1 MYAQSRRR
9 TALRHADRL
18 RSGKEL
24 FFFPSLLLS
33 AALLMAP
40 SPVTAQAQEEDWCAT
55 GQSRQEE
62 VCEVRELTA
71 QLRNGAFSINAGPN
85 GSIEV
90 KEWEGRDVRILARV
104 AAQART
110 ERAARDAFERI
121 SLRVGTGSFVTEG
134 PRSLRNGGW
143 SVSVRVQ
150 VPRGTD
156 LTLSTTNGSIKVE
169 GVSGPVTGR
178 TTNGSITAMDLR
190 DRVNLR
196 TTNGA
201 IRAHFDG
208 PIPSHGEIRLQT
220 TNGGVDL
227 TLPRDLSARLEAST
241 TNGGISTDFPITVQ
255 GRIGRRISATLGDG
269 GPLIEARTTNGAIR
283 LREG

>member
-1 MYAQSRRR
+1 MNVHRRRR
-9 TALRHADRL
+9 TASCHGHRL
-18 RSGKEL
+18 PPGRAL
-24 FFFPSLLLS
+24 HFFPALFLLP
-33 AALLMAP
+33 ALLMALG
-40 SPVTAQAQEEDWCAT
+40 PVHAQAQADDWCAA
-55 GQSRQEE
+55 GRSNQEQ

-71 QLRNGAFSINAGPN
+71 QLRNGAFSINTGPN
-85 GSIEV
+85 GSISVE
-90 KEWEGRDVRILARV
+90 EWDGRDVRILARV

-110 ERAARDAFERI
+110 EGAARDAFEQI
-121 SLRVGTGSFVTEG
+121 SLRVGTGSFETEG
-134 PRSLRNGGW
+134 PRSIRNGGW
-143 SVSVRVQ
+143 SVSVRIQ

-178 TTNGSITAMDLR
+178 TTNGSITATELR
-190 DRVNLR
+190 GRVNLR

-201 IRAHFDG
+201 IQAHFDG
-208 PIPSHGEIRLQT
+208 PLPPEGEVRLQT
-220 TNGGVDL
+220 TNGGLDL
-227 TLPRDLSARLEAST
+227 TLPRDVSARLEAST

-255 GRIGRRISATLGDG
+255 GRIGRQVSATLGGG

>member
-1 MYAQSRRR
+1 MNVHRRR
-9 TALRHADRL
+9 PTASPLSRPVRPERGLRP
-18 RSGKEL
+18 
-24 FFFPSLLLS
+24 FPLLLLPALV
-33 AALLMAP
+33 AAIAP
-40 SPVTAQAQEEDWCAT
+40 ATAQAQVEDWCAT
-55 GQSRQEE
+55 GRSNQEE
-62 VCEVRELTA
+62 VCEVRELTG

-85 GSIEV
+85 GSISVE
-90 KEWEGRDVRILARV
+90 EWEGRDVRILARV

-110 ERAARDAFERI
+110 ESAARDAFEQI
-121 SLRVGTGSFVTEG
+121 SLRVGTGSFETAG
-134 PRSLRNGGW
+134 PRSIRNGGW

-178 TTNGSITAMDLR
+178 TTNGSITATQLR
-190 DRVNLR
+190 GRANLR

-201 IRAHFDG
+201 IQAHFDG
-208 PIPSHGEIRLQT
+208 PLPPEGEVRLRT

-227 TLPRDLSARLEAST
+227 TLPRDVSARLEAST

-255 GRIGRRISATLGDG
+255 GRIGRQVSATLGSG

>member
-1 MYAQSRRR
+1 MNAQRRR
-9 TALRHADRL
+9 PRATCRTRLIRPEQGLR
-18 RSGKEL
+18 L
-24 FFFPSLLLS
+24 FPALLLPALV
-33 AALLMAP
+33 AAIAP
-40 SPVTAQAQEEDWCAT
+40 ATAQAQVEDWCAT
-55 GQSRQEE
+55 GRSGQEE
-62 VCEVRELTA
+62 VCEVRDLMA
-71 QLRNGAFSINAGPN
+71 QLRNGAFSINTGPN
-85 GSIEV
+85 GSISVE
-90 KEWEGRDVRILARV
+90 EWDGRDVRILARV

-110 ERAARDAFERI
+110 ASAAREAFEQI
-121 SLRVGTGSFVTEG
+121 SLRVGTGSFETAG
-134 PRSLRNGGW
+134 PRSIRNGGW

-178 TTNGSITAMDLR
+178 TTNGAITATNLR
-190 DRVNLR
+190 GRADLR

-201 IRAHFDG
+201 IRAEFDG
-208 PIPSHGEIRLQT
+208 PIPSDGEVRLRT
-220 TNGGVDL
+220 TNGSVDL
-227 TLPRDLSARLEAST
+227 TLPRNVSARLEAST

-255 GRIGRRISATLGDG
+255 GRIGRQVSGTLGSG